1 MKKGVFLA
9 LLLMLLAAFPALAE
23 DVYYAD
29 ASQGGSVTS
38 DKGYLSVSCPL
49 DADSRV
55 TMTIRD
61 EWGSTVYQRD
71 YGVCSGMFAS
81 EEVYLPQIGAQTT
94 YRVTLSTDSGENSF
108 TVIRVAPR
116 LTDSNVTTA
125 GLPLSDISGVSSP
138 KKAILL
144 DLSALNNQL
153 PMVVPMVSGD
163 VQLGC
168 VTFTVRNGQ
177 LSVSAEL
184 TVDGTIDRAASPVH
198 PAGLVA
204 AAAIAPPSAPAH
216 SPGSAARLPTGFR
229 SRRNA
234 RNRPNPAGPS
244 PTRHMCDR
252 RPSPTTRMCRART
265 RSRAV
270 PAIRSPVPYR
280 RHHVSHHVSRRCPSR
295 RRQRV
300 PD

>member
-49 DADSRV
+49 DTDSRV

-81 EEVYLPQIGAQTT
+81 EEVYLPQNGAQTT

-108 TVIRVAPR
+108 TVVRVAPR

-184 TVDGTIDRAASPVH
+184 TVDGTIDRAAVYVAKS
-198 PAGLVA
+198 ALSAQTLGTRRFDGKKGGLNKKVNVDGLGYA
-204 AAAIAPPSAPAH
+204 AVLVQMTVSYDQDTATPLMPDEDFVQEQTELWDAMQEE
-216 SPGSAARLPTGFR
+216 TV
-229 SRRNA
+229 NE
-234 RNRPNPAGPS
+234 
-244 PTRHMCDR
+244 
-252 RPSPTTRMCRART
+252 
-265 RSRAV
+265 AV
-270 PAIRSPVPYR
+270 G
-280 RHHVSHHVSRRCPSR
+280 
-295 RRQRV
+295 
-300 PD
+300 

>member
-9 LLLMLLAAFPALAE
+9 LLLMLLAVFPALAE

-49 DADSRV
+49 DTDSRV

-61 EWGSTVYQRD
+61 EWGATVYQRD
-71 YGVCSGMFAS
+71 YGVCSGMFA
-81 EEVYLPQIGAQTT
+81 

-108 TVIRVAPR
+108 TVVRVAPR

-184 TVDGTIDRAASPVH
+184 TVDGTIDRAAVYVAKSALSAQTLGTRRFDGKKV
-198 PAGLVA
+198 GLNKKVNVDGLGYA
-204 AAAIAPPSAPAH
+204 AVLVQMTVSYDQDTATPLMPDEDFVQEQTELWDAMQEE
-216 SPGSAARLPTGFR
+216 TV
-229 SRRNA
+229 NE
-234 RNRPNPAGPS
+234 
-244 PTRHMCDR
+244 
-252 RPSPTTRMCRART
+252 
-265 RSRAV
+265 AV
-270 PAIRSPVPYR
+270 G
-280 RHHVSHHVSRRCPSR
+280 
-295 RRQRV
+295 
-300 PD
+300 

>member
-49 DADSRV
+49 DTDSRV

-71 YGVCSGMFAS
+71 YGVCSGMFES

-108 TVIRVAPR
+108 TVVRVAPR

-184 TVDGTIDRAASPVH
+184 TVDGTIDHAAVY
-198 PAGLVA
+198 VA
-204 AAAIAPPSAPAH
+204 KSAL
-216 SPGSAARLPTGFR
+216 SAQTLGTRL
-229 SRRNA
+229 SLI
-234 RNRPNPAGPS
+234 
-244 PTRHMCDR
+244 H
-252 RPSPTTRMCRART
+252 
-265 RSRAV
+265 
-270 PAIRSPVPYR
+270 I
-280 RHHVSHHVSRRCPSR
+280 
-295 RRQRV
+295 
-300 PD
+300 

>member
-1 MKKGVFLA
+1 MKKGVFL
-9 LLLMLLAAFPALAE
+9 ALAE

-49 DADSRV
+49 DTDSRV

-81 EEVYLPQIGAQTT
+81 EEVYLPQNGAQTT

-108 TVIRVAPR
+108 TVVRVAPR

-184 TVDGTIDRAASPVH
+184 TVDGTIDRAAVYVAKSALSAQTLGTRRFDGKKV
-198 PAGLVA
+198 GLNKKVNVDGLGYA
-204 AAAIAPPSAPAH
+204 AVLVQMTVSYDQDTATPLMPDEDFVQEQTELWDAMQEE
-216 SPGSAARLPTGFR
+216 TV
-229 SRRNA
+229 NE
-234 RNRPNPAGPS
+234 
-244 PTRHMCDR
+244 
-252 RPSPTTRMCRART
+252 
-265 RSRAV
+265 AV
-270 PAIRSPVPYR
+270 G
-280 RHHVSHHVSRRCPSR
+280 
-295 RRQRV
+295 
-300 PD
+300 

>member
-9 LLLMLLAAFPALAE
+9 LLFMLLAAFPALAE

-49 DADSRV
+49 DTDSRV

-108 TVIRVAPR
+108 TV
-116 LTDSNVTTA
+116 
-125 GLPLSDISGVSSP
+125 
-138 KKAILL
+138 
-144 DLSALNNQL
+144 
-153 PMVVPMVSGD
+153 
-163 VQLGC
+163 QLGC

-184 TVDGTIDRAASPVH
+184 TVDGTIDRAAVYVAKSALSAQTLGTRRFDGKKV
-198 PAGLVA
+198 GLNKKVNVDGLGYA
-204 AAAIAPPSAPAH
+204 AVLVQMTVSYDQDTATPLMPDEDFVQEQTELWDAMQEE
-216 SPGSAARLPTGFR
+216 TV
-229 SRRNA
+229 NE
-234 RNRPNPAGPS
+234 
-244 PTRHMCDR
+244 
-252 RPSPTTRMCRART
+252 
-265 RSRAV
+265 AV
-270 PAIRSPVPYR
+270 G
-280 RHHVSHHVSRRCPSR
+280 
-295 RRQRV
+295 
-300 PD
+300 

>member
-49 DADSRV
+49 DTDSRV

-108 TVIRVAPR
+108 TVVRVAPR

-163 VQLGC
+163 VQLCC

-177 LSVSAEL
+177 LSVSA
-184 TVDGTIDRAASPVH
+184 
-198 PAGLVA
+198 
-204 AAAIAPPSAPAH
+204 
-216 SPGSAARLPTGFR
+216 
-229 SRRNA
+229 
-234 RNRPNPAGPS
+234 
-244 PTRHMCDR
+244 
-252 RPSPTTRMCRART
+252 
-265 RSRAV
+265 
-270 PAIRSPVPYR
+270 
-280 RHHVSHHVSRRCPSR
+280 
-295 RRQRV
+295 
-300 PD
+300 